1 MVGLGGDGTLVGDAL
16 ALIMTFGMALMVV
29 IARRNP
35 EIPTMAA
42 GITSGLITMLFCLPF
57 ISTTIPAPG
66 QMLLLAGFG
75 LVNSTLAFSLFL
87 MGSRR
92 IAPIQTALL
101 GALEAPIA
109 PLWVWAAYG
118 ETPTAATV
126 AGGAIVLAAVIWH
139 ILRQS
144 RRVSVAAMQQCT
156 QPRGNPP

>member
-1 MVGLGGDGTLVGDAL
+1 VIMVGWGADGNVAGDAL
-16 ALIMTFGMALMVV
+16 ALLMTLGMALMVV
-29 IARRNP
+29 IARKHP

-42 GITSGLITMLFCLPF
+42 GITSGLMTMALCLPF
-57 ISTTIPAPG
+57 VSTSVPEPD

-118 ETPTAATV
+118 ETPTLATV
-126 AGGAIVLAAVIWH
+126 AGGGVVFVAVFWH
-139 ILRQS
+139 IIRQY
-144 RRVSVAAMQQCT
+144 RAA
-156 QPRGNPP
+156 